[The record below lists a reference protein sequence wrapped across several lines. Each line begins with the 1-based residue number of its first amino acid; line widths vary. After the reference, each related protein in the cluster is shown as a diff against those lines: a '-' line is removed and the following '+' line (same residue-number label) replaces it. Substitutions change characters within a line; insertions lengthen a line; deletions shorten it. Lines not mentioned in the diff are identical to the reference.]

1 MSDFD
6 SFDAL
11 TESPEQRALAVEL
24 GDLTLPW
31 LADGLA
37 IERAKDKGHEL
48 GDILSE
54 LEVLDALLDSDEDE
68 SIAELANRFGDVYPA
83 VARLLWLGFLRFE
96 PTINFD
102 SVLGMVGPGTLK
114 EVPVAE
120 MMSSLFPEKDE
131 EAPESEGK

>member
-11 TESPEQRALAVEL
+11 QESPEDRALAVEL
-24 GDLTLPW
+24 GGYTLPW

-37 IERAKDKGHEL
+37 IERAKNKGHEL
-48 GDILSE
+48 GDILSQ
-54 LEVLDALLDSDEDE
+54 LEVLDELLSTEEEE
-68 SIAELANRFGDVYPA
+68 SIADLANQFSDVYPA

-96 PTINFD
+96 SSVAFD
-102 SVLGMVGPGTLK
+102 QVLGMVGPGTLK
-114 EVPVAE
+114 EVPVAQ
-120 MMSSLFPEKDE
+120 MMNRLFPEQDE